1 MEYIGQ
7 SFIVEG
13 NMAELDGA
21 MRGFKGREILAAF
34 FFHPDELIKAAEAS
48 HALLIRF
55 NKKDELHGRLDKHA
69 HIKEISHKVGNGHS
83 TTADFKNAHEE
94 DGKLDEVR
102 QEADAGTKIST
113 KKKGLF
119 PGP

>member
-1 MEYIGQ
+1 M
-7 SFIVEG
+7 V
-13 NMAELDGA
+13 
-21 MRGFKGREILAAF
+21 
-34 FFHPDELIKAAEAS
+34 
-48 HALLIRF
+48 
-55 NKKDELHGRLDKHA
+55 
-69 HIKEISHKVGNGHS
+69 S

-102 QEADAGTKIST
+102 KEADAGTKIST